1 MGVNFWIK
9 NKDASGSTF
18 EYVYSHAGD
27 DDNGFNP
34 FYPNQ
39 IQIYMPEVSHP
50 AHGVFRTIVKDS
62 SDVCQGKQSELWLDS
77 DGWLGNN
84 KERDTPGHVDL
95 TDGDWHMVTLT
106 TRTKDREGYAIF
118 VDGELGGANFLP
130 HKDEDTKSGNARGD
144 VDLDGGMPMRL
155 DGSIYLC
162 GRNDLHPERHFKG
175 KLTHLSLFDTSLTPP
190 QIAEL
195 FMSVK
200 GEQAYLKRL
209 NEIAAAETERE
220 EIRIRPPVPEPRD
233 DLQIKD
239 APKEEKKKEKT
250 TKIYTKADTKTA
262 LGAGVGIGLLVAV
275 VAVGVVIGGIIF
287 ARKRKAAKERGIQ
300 LPTVSRTPS
309 VMVPTGC
316 ISPDGSSR
324 DATPASDAGSTNP
337 LRTAQIKMEHKK
349 LSKYTEME

>member
-1 MGVNFWIK
+1 MG
-9 NKDASGSTF
+9 D
-18 EYVYSHAGD
+18 
-27 DDNGFNP
+27 
-34 FYPNQ
+34 
-39 IQIYMPEVSHP
+39 
-50 AHGVFRTIVKDS
+50 GV
-62 SDVCQGKQSELWLDS
+62 
-77 DGWLGNN
+77 
-84 KERDTPGHVDL
+84 
-95 TDGDWHMVTLT
+95 
-106 TRTKDREGYAIF
+106 
-118 VDGELGGANFLP
+118 LGGANFLP

-209 NEIAAAETERE
+209 NEIAAAGTERE

-239 APKEEKKKEKT
+239 APKEEKKKEKKEKKEKKKKEKEEDIKSKLKAALESTRGKVKGFFDDVKDKT

-262 LGAGVGIGLLVAV
+262 LGAGVGIGLLVV
-275 VAVGVVIGGIIF
+275 VVGVVIGGIIF

>member
-1 MGVNFWIK
+1 MG
-9 NKDASGSTF
+9 
-18 EYVYSHAGD
+18 
-27 DDNGFNP
+27 
-34 FYPNQ
+34 
-39 IQIYMPEVSHP
+39 
-50 AHGVFRTIVKDS
+50 
-62 SDVCQGKQSELWLDS
+62 
-77 DGWLGNN
+77 DG
-84 KERDTPGHVDL
+84 
-95 TDGDWHMVTLT
+95 
-106 TRTKDREGYAIF
+106 
-118 VDGELGGANFLP
+118 
-130 HKDEDTKSGNARGD
+130 
-144 VDLDGGMPMRL
+144 DLDGGMPMRL

-175 KLTHLSLFDTSLTPP
+175 KLTHGSLFDTSLTPP

-200 GEQAYLKRL
+200 VEQAYLKRL

-239 APKEEKKKEKT
+239 APKEEKKKEIKSKLKAALESTRGKVKGFFDDVKDKT

-275 VAVGVVIGGIIF
+275 VAVGVVIGGVIF

-309 VMVPTGC
+309 VMVPT
-316 ISPDGSSR
+316 R
-324 DATPASDAGSTNP
+324 
-337 LRTAQIKMEHKK
+337 
-349 LSKYTEME
+349 

>member
-1 MGVNFWIK
+1 MG
-9 NKDASGSTF
+9 
-18 EYVYSHAGD
+18 
-27 DDNGFNP
+27 
-34 FYPNQ
+34 
-39 IQIYMPEVSHP
+39 
-50 AHGVFRTIVKDS
+50 
-62 SDVCQGKQSELWLDS
+62 
-77 DGWLGNN
+77 DG
-84 KERDTPGHVDL
+84 
-95 TDGDWHMVTLT
+95 
-106 TRTKDREGYAIF
+106 
-118 VDGELGGANFLP
+118 
-130 HKDEDTKSGNARGD
+130 
-144 VDLDGGMPMRL
+144 DLDGGMPMRL

-239 APKEEKKKEKT
+239 APKEEEKKEKKKKEKEEDIKSKLKAALESTRGKVKGFFDDVKDKT
-250 TKIYTKADTKTA
+250 TKIYAKADTKTA

-287 ARKRKAAKERGIQ
+287 ARKRKAAKEGGIQ